1 MSQPPIKQLID
12 DELAHLLTVK
22 ASSRPWHLPLLAALT
37 ISIPVLIGALSG
49 ELAMGI
55 LASLGA
61 MVILNLPTVGSL
73 WQRQRTLLYCALAM
87 SSSFALGLLAQN
99 LPMLRLPVFAV
110 ITFSL
115 ILGGRYWRL
124 PPPAGLF
131 MVMAAAIALF
141 MPIPFEQIP
150 AKVAVIAAGSSF
162 AWLLALA
169 YNAVL
174 LRAPAQAAKEQTIN
188 PVKPPAAQI
197 TAESTK
203 PRVEPQPV
211 RDPALIP
218 ESLIVTGF
226 VVLALAVGL
235 WLEVSHPYWIP
246 MSCLIVMQGM
256 HLRTMWV
263 KQLHRLLGTM
273 AGVLVAWGLLSLAL
287 PPIGVAATIFFMLLW
302 IESMITRHYGLAVM
316 IITPLTIF
324 IAEFG
329 GGHAASLA
337 EPGNMAAQALIETR
351 LLDTALGC
359 FIALLGGLFMHSKLV
374 KSAVAATAAKI
385 R

>member
-22 ASSRPWHLPLLAALT
+22 ASSRPWHLPLLAALA
-37 ISIPVLIGALSG
+37 ISIPVLIGALTG

-55 LASLGA
+55 QASLGA

-99 LPMLRLPVFAV
+99 LPVLRLPVFAV

-141 MPIPFEQIP
+141 MPIPLAQIP
-150 AKVAVIAAGSSF
+150 AKVGVIAAGSSF
-162 AWLLALA
+162 AWLLALI

-174 LRAPAQAAKEQTIN
+174 LRVPAQAALA
-188 PVKPPAAQI
+188 PPEAI
-197 TAESTK
+197 SK
-203 PRVEPQPV
+203 PQPV

-287 PPIGVAATIFFMLLW
+287 PPIGVAATIFCMLFW

-337 EPGNMAAQALIETR
+337 EPGNMAAQALIEAR

-374 KSAVAATAAKI
+374 KRAVAATAAKVS
-385 R
+385 

>member
-22 ASSRPWHLPLLAALT
+22 ASNRPWHLPLLAALT
-37 ISIPVLIGALSG
+37 ISLPVLIGALTG
-49 ELAMGI
+49 ALAMGI
-55 LASLGA
+55 QSSLGA

-87 SSSFALGLLAQN
+87 SSSFGLGLLAQN
-99 LPMLRLPVFAV
+99 IPSLRLPMFAL

-115 ILGGRYWRL
+115 VMAGRYWRL

-131 MVMAAAIALF
+131 IVMAGAIALF
-141 MPIPFEQIP
+141 MPIPLTQIP
-150 AKVAVIAAGSSF
+150 AKVAVVATGSIF

-169 YNAVL
+169 YNVL
-174 LRAPAQAAKEQTIN
+174 LLKLLPQAEATTTTTASSIGNNSAPHK
-188 PVKPPAAQI
+188 
-197 TAESTK
+197 TA
-203 PRVEPQPV
+203 

-226 VVLALAVGL
+226 VVLALAVAL
-235 WLEVSHPYWIP
+235 WLDLSHPYWVP
-246 MSCLIVMQGM
+246 MSCFIVMQGM
-256 HLRTMWV
+256 HLRTMWI
-263 KQLHRLLGTM
+263 KQLHRLLGTL
-273 AGVLVAWGLLSLAL
+273 AGIFVAWGLLSIAL
-287 PPIGVAATIFFMLLW
+287 PPIGVAVTIFLMMIW
-302 IESMITRHYGLAVM
+302 IETMITRHYGLAVM

-329 GGHAASLA
+329 GGHAPGLA
-337 EPGNMAAQALIETR
+337 GQGSVAAQALMEAR

-359 FIALLGGLFMHSKLV
+359 FIALLGGVFMHSKLV
-374 KSAVAATAAKI
+374 KRAVAATAAKVN
-385 R
+385 